1 MDGGV
6 VSYHTPEQRRIDA
19 EAASWIARLQSS
31 DRCSATDDGLRAWLS
46 ADGAHEEAFERAMEI
61 WGILPGAALV
71 AENLAPASS
80 HPVARLRPVSAVR
93 QSPVWGL
100 ALAACLLL
108 VVIGGGAGWW
118 LMSRSLGYET
128 QLGEQKVATLKDG
141 TRIALNT
148 DTQLAI
154 DYEEDARRVRL
165 DRGEAMFEVAPN
177 PKRPFIV
184 TAGDRTVRAV
194 GTSFIV
200 RRTEGGVVVT
210 LIEGKVA
217 INQIESARSQPAD
230 APTLLRAGERLTVT
244 PDAPSL
250 IDRPSMEAATA
261 WRRGQAVFN
270 DAPLSS
276 AVAELNRYGGPRIAI
291 GDPRLASLRVSGVF
305 ATNDTAEFASAI
317 ASLHGVHV
325 QQSRGELRIIR

>member
-1 MDGGV
+1 M
-6 VSYHTPEQRRIDA
+6 SYHTPEQRRIDA

-31 DRCSATDDGLRAWLS
+31 DRCEATDDALRAWLQ
-46 ADGAHEEAFERAMEI
+46 ADGAHEEAFERATEI
-61 WGILPGAALV
+61 WGILPGAALIATNR
-71 AENLAPASS
+71 AET
-80 HPVARLRPVSAVR
+80 VR
-93 QSPVWGL
+93 VSPVPRSVRLARPSPAWAL

-108 VVIGGGAGWW
+108 VVTGGWW
-118 LMSRSLGYET
+118 LMGNSLAYST
-128 QLGEQKVATLKDG
+128 QVGEQKVATLKDG

-154 DYEEDARRVRL
+154 DYEDDVRRVRL

-200 RRTEGGVVVT
+200 RRTGSGVVVT

-217 INQIESARSQPAD
+217 IDQIGGTRARPAD
-230 APTLLRAGERLTVT
+230 APTLLRAGERLTVI
-244 PDAPSL
+244 PDVPSL
-250 IDRPSMEAATA
+250 IDQPSMEAATA
-261 WRRGQAVFN
+261 WRRGQAVFS
-270 DAPLSS
+270 DMPLSS
-276 AVAELNRYGGPRIAI
+276 AVAELNRYGGPHITI

-305 ATNDTAEFASAI
+305 ATNDTVEFASAI
-317 ASLHGVHV
+317 ASLHRLRV
-325 QQSRGELRIIR
+325 QQSDGELRIVR

>member
-1 MDGGV
+1 MDGGL

-19 EAASWIARLQSS
+19 EAATWIARLQSA
-31 DRCSATDDGLRAWLS
+31 DRCAATDEALRAWLY
-46 ADGAHEEAFERAMEI
+46 ADGAHEEAFERATEI

-71 AENLAPASS
+71 AANGAPAT
-80 HPVARLRPVSAVR
+80 ARPMTSRLAGRWRPT
-93 QSPVWGL
+93 PVWGL

-108 VVIGGGAGWW
+108 VVLGGGASWW
-118 LMSRSLGYET
+118 LMGRAIGYST
-128 QLGEQKVATLKDG
+128 QMGEQKVATLKDG

-148 DTQLAI
+148 DTALAI
-154 DYEEDARRVRL
+154 DYQADVRRVRL

-177 PKRPFIV
+177 PHRPFIV

-200 RRTEGGVVVT
+200 RRTAGGVVVT

-217 INQIESARSQPAD
+217 IDQIGAAKSQPVD

-250 IDRPSMEAATA
+250 IDQPSMEAATA
-261 WRRGQAVFN
+261 WRRGQAVFS
-270 DAPLSS
+270 DAPLST
-276 AVAELNRYGGPRIAI
+276 AVAELNRYGGPRITV

-305 ATNDTAEFASAI
+305 ATNDTAEFAAAI
-317 ASLHGVHV
+317 AALHGLHV
-325 QQSRGELRIIR
+325 QQAGSELRIVR

>member
-1 MDGGV
+1 MDGRV

-19 EAASWIARLQSS
+19 EAAAWIARLQSS
-31 DRCSATDDGLRAWLS
+31 DRCDATDDALRAWLY
-46 ADGAHEEAFERAMEI
+46 ADGAHEEAFERATEI

-71 AENLAPASS
+71 AANGTTT
-80 HPVARLRPVSAVR
+80 SAVR
-93 QSPVWGL
+93 PARAAPVVRRSPVWGL

-108 VVIGGGAGWW
+108 VVLGGGAGWW
-118 LMSRSLGYET
+118 LMHRPLGYST
-128 QLGEQKVATLKDG
+128 LVGEQKVATLKDG

-148 DTQLAI
+148 DTALAI
-154 DYEEDARRVRL
+154 DYEADVRRVRL

-177 PKRPFIV
+177 PQRPFIV

-200 RRTEGGVVVT
+200 RRTDSGVVVT

-217 INQIESARSQPAD
+217 INQIGATRSQPAD
-230 APTLLRAGERLTVT
+230 APTLLRAGERLTVI

-250 IDRPSMEAATA
+250 IDQPSMEAATA
-261 WRRGQAVFN
+261 WRRGQAVFA
-270 DAPLSS
+270 DMPLST
-276 AVAELNRYGGPRIAI
+276 AVAELNRYGGPRITI

-317 ASLHGVHV
+317 AALHGLHV
-325 QQSRGELRIIR
+325 QQTGSELRIIR

>member
-1 MDGGV
+1 MV
-6 VSYHTPEQRRIDA
+6 NFRRSPQPARIDA
-19 EAASWIARLQSS
+19 EAAAWIARLQSS
-31 DRCSATDDGLRAWLS
+31 ERCDATDDALRAWLE
-46 ADGAHEEAFERAMEI
+46 ADGAHEEAFERATEI

-71 AENLAPASS
+71 AASAPTA
-80 HPVARLRPVSAVR
+80 PVTRRAPRPVRRARPTS
-93 QSPVWGL
+93 SPVWGM

-108 VVIGGGAGWW
+108 VVLGGAGWW
-118 LMSRSLGYET
+118 LMSRSLGYST
-128 QLGEQKVATLKDG
+128 QVGEQKVATLKDG

-148 DTQLAI
+148 DTALAV
-154 DYEEDARRVRL
+154 DYESDVRRVRL

-200 RRTEGGVVVT
+200 RRTDSGVVVT

-217 INQIESARSQPAD
+217 INQIGAPRARAID

-244 PDAPSL
+244 SDAPSL
-250 IDRPSMEAATA
+250 IDQPSMEAATA
-261 WRRGQAVFN
+261 WRRGQAVFA
-270 DAPLSS
+270 DMPLST

-305 ATNDTAEFASAI
+305 ATNDTVEFASAI
-317 ASLHGVHV
+317 AALHGLHV
-325 QQSRGELRIIR
+325 QQADGELRIIR

>member
-1 MDGGV
+1 M
-6 VSYHTPEQRRIDA
+6 SYQTPEQRRIDA
-19 EAASWIARLQSS
+19 EAAAWIARLQSS
-31 DRCSATDDGLRAWLS
+31 DRCDATDDALRAWLY
-46 ADGAHEEAFERAMEI
+46 ADGAHEEAFERATEI

-71 AENLAPASS
+71 AANAAGT
-80 HPVARLRPVSAVR
+80 PVVRPVLRPAR
-93 QSPVWGL
+93 MARPSPVWGL

-108 VVIGGGAGWW
+108 VVMVGGGWW
-118 LMSRSLGYET
+118 LMNRSLGYST
-128 QLGEQKVATLKDG
+128 QVGEQKVATLKDG

-148 DTQLAI
+148 DTELAI
-154 DYEEDARRVRL
+154 DYEADVRRVRL

-200 RRTEGGVVVT
+200 RRTAGGIVVT

-217 INQIESARSQPAD
+217 VNQIGAARAHAAD
-230 APTLLRAGERLTVT
+230 APTLLRAGERLTVSA
-244 PDAPSL
+244 DAPSL
-250 IDRPSMEAATA
+250 IDQPLMEAATA
-261 WRRGQAVFN
+261 WRRGQAVFT
-270 DAPLSS
+270 DMPLST
-276 AVAELNRYGGPRIAI
+276 AVAELNRYGGPRITI

-317 ASLHGVHV
+317 AALHNLHV
-325 QQSRGELRIIR
+325 QQTDGELRIIR

>member
-1 MDGGV
+1 M
-6 VSYHTPEQRRIDA
+6 SYHTPEQRRIDA
-19 EAASWIARLQSS
+19 EAAGWIARLQSS
-31 DRCSATDDGLRAWLS
+31 DRCSATDDGLRAWLN

-71 AENLAPASS
+71 AENLAPAPSS
-80 HPVARLRPVSAVR
+80 RPVARRRPVWVAR
-93 QSPVWGL
+93 PSPAWSL

-108 VVIGGGAGWW
+108 IVIGGGAGWW
-118 LMSRSLGYET
+118 LMSRTLGYET

-148 DTQLAI
+148 DTQLAV
-154 DYEEDARRVRL
+154 DYEEDVRRVRL

-217 INQIESARSQPAD
+217 INQIGNARSQPAD
-230 APTLLRAGERLTVT
+230 APTLLRAGERLTVI

-276 AVAELNRYGGPRIAI
+276 AVAELNRYGGPRITI

-325 QQSRGELRIIR
+325 QQTGTELRIIR

>member
-6 VSYHTPEQRRIDA
+6 VSFRSPQQRRIDA
-19 EAASWIARLQSS
+19 EAAAWIARLQSS
-31 DRCSATDDGLRAWLS
+31 DRCDATDDALRAWLY
-46 ADGAHEEAFERAMEI
+46 ADGAHEEAFERATEI

-71 AENLAPASS
+71 AANGAGTPVTRTAARPGRTERPSPA
-80 HPVARLRPVSAVR
+80 
-93 QSPVWGL
+93 WGL

-118 LMSRSLGYET
+118 LMGRSLGYST

-154 DYEEDARRVRL
+154 DYEEDVRRVRL

-177 PKRPFIV
+177 PRRPFIV

-200 RRTEGGVVVT
+200 RRTERGVVVT

-217 INQIESARSQPAD
+217 INQIGASRPEAKD
-230 APTLLRAGERLTVT
+230 APTLLRAGERLTATV
-244 PDAPSL
+244 DAPSL
-250 IDRPSMEAATA
+250 IDQPSMEAATA
-261 WRRGQAVFN
+261 WRRGQAVFT
-270 DAPLSS
+270 DTPLSA

-317 ASLHGVHV
+317 ASLHGLRV
-325 QQSRGELRIIR
+325 QQSGSELRIVR

>member
-19 EAASWIARLQSS
+19 EAAAWIARLQSA
-31 DRCSATDDGLRAWLS
+31 DRCAATDEALRAWLY
-46 ADGAHEEAFERAMEI
+46 ADGAHEEAFERATEV

-71 AENLAPASS
+71 AANGTPAS
-80 HPVARLRPVSAVR
+80 VRPVTARRVHR
-93 QSPVWGL
+93 WQPSPAWGL

-108 VVIGGGAGWW
+108 VILGGGASWW
-118 LMSRSLGYET
+118 LMNRSLGYST
-128 QLGEQKVATLKDG
+128 QMGEQKVATLKDG

-148 DTQLAI
+148 DTALAI
-154 DYEEDARRVRL
+154 DYEDNVRRVRL

-177 PKRPFIV
+177 PHRPFIV

-200 RRTEGGVVVT
+200 RRTDHGMVVT

-217 INQIESARSQPAD
+217 INQIGAARSQPVD

-250 IDRPSMEAATA
+250 IDQPSMEAATA
-261 WRRGQAVFN
+261 WRRGQAVFT
-270 DAPLSS
+270 DTPLSA
-276 AVAELNRYGGPRIAI
+276 AVGELNRYGGPRIAI

-317 ASLHGVHV
+317 AALHGLHV
-325 QQSRGELRIIR
+325 QQVGGGLRIIR